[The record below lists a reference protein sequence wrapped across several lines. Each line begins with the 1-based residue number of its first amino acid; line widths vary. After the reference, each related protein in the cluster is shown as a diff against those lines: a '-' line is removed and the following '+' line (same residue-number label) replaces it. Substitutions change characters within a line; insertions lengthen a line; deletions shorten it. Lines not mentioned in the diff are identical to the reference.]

1 MPPQDSNYAKLGRK
15 YESANKRVS
24 KAVII
29 GRIIYLVGM
38 GVWLYGYFVT
48 GNPSLINWHTITP
61 WWIADF
67 LPNFESEIGFILMI
81 IGTGST
87 YWPSRQ

>member
-1 MPPQDSNYAKLGRK
+1 LGRK
-15 YESANKRVS
+15 YDSANKRVS

-67 LPNFESEIGFILMI
+67 LRI
-81 IGTGST
+81 
-87 YWPSRQ
+87 